1 MSALTIHIPN
11 AQFSGKSTI
20 WHIHGNSFDP
30 LDFHSRYWTIE
41 KGGSE
46 KLAHHLHVINAWTI
60 NPSIIGCSIFLV
72 IILYDMI
79 CEFTIRI

>member
-41 KGGSE
+41 KSGSK
-46 KLAHHLHVINAWTI
+46 KLAHHLHVINT
-60 NPSIIGCSIFLV
+60 
-72 IILYDMI
+72 
-79 CEFTIRI
+79 